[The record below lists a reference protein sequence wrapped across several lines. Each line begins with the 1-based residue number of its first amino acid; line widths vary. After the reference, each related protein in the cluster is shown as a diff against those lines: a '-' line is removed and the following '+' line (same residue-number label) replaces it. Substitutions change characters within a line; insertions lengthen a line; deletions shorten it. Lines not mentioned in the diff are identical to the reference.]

1 MKICMATN
9 TYLPHVGGVARS
21 VHQFS
26 QDLCELGHEV
36 LVLAPE
42 FKKDEPETSEGV
54 LRLPAIQN
62 FNGSDF
68 SVRIPIPFLVED
80 KIEAFAPD
88 IFHSHHPLLMGDTAL
103 RLAHKAKRPLVF
115 THHTLYEQYTH
126 YVPLDSP
133 AMREFVIQLATR
145 YANFCNR
152 VVAPSQSITDLIRS
166 RGVKR
171 PVEEIPTGVDTAFFG
186 QGNGHTFREQAGLP
200 PSALVLGHLGRLAPE
215 KNLIYLCRAVS
226 IYLRRDTSAWFLL
239 VGEGPIQE
247 ELEQLF
253 QEHGVAQR
261 VVMAGKKTGREL
273 QDAYQAMDV
282 FVFASKSETQ
292 GMVLTEAMAAGN
304 PVIALEASGTREVV
318 ADRKNGRLLK
328 EDATEEAFAEA
339 ILEVARDAET
349 HTSWQQNSLQT
360 AQAFSRTTSA
370 RKLEALYHKAIQDT
384 ASGSSSVHPD
394 FGPLNG
400 LIERIKF
407 EWDLLSEK
415 TDAAVNALQ
424 SGRGK

>member
-1 MKICMATN
+1 
-9 TYLPHVGGVARS
+9 
-21 VHQFS
+21 
-26 QDLCELGHEV
+26 
-36 LVLAPE
+36 
-42 FKKDEPETSEGV
+42 
-54 LRLPAIQN
+54 
-62 FNGSDF
+62 
-68 SVRIPIPFLVED
+68 
-80 KIEAFAPD
+80 
-88 IFHSHHPLLMGDTAL
+88 
-103 RLAHKAKRPLVF
+103 
-115 THHTLYEQYTH
+115 
-126 YVPLDSP
+126 
-133 AMREFVIQLATR
+133 
-145 YANFCNR
+145 
-152 VVAPSQSITDLIRS
+152 
-166 RGVKR
+166 
-171 PVEEIPTGVDTAFFG
+171 
-186 QGNGHTFREQAGLP
+186 
-200 PSALVLGHLGRLAPE
+200 
-215 KNLIYLCRAVS
+215 VS

-247 ELEQLF
+247 ELERLF

-328 EDATEEAFAEA
+328 EDASEENFAEA

-349 HTSWQQNSLQT
+349 HKSWQQNSLQT

-384 ASGSSSVHPD
+384 ASGSSNVHLD